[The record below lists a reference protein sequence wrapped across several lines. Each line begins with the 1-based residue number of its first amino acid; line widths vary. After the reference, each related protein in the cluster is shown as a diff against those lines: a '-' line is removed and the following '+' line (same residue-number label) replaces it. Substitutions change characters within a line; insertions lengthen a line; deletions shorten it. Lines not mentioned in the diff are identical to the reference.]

1 MPKVSIPNHYQWA
14 LLDESTAQDT
24 DMVAPQGRW
33 RAIHNL
39 HNTAVSLLIPG
50 NQVYQHFD
58 EDADARSAFYAP
70 GNLGQLDA
78 NTALA
83 NFDGTVTAVDAG
95 TTSNFTG
102 DTSGTVTVTRNG
114 VENPSGVTAPSF
126 DGINWTS
133 SALAALVV
141 NGEGSGLEEGDVI
154 TFPLTTNTDI
164 TITFTVGQDDLQ
176 LKDGIYQKVSDA
188 DVTFASILGA
198 DEIIYLNVS
207 QFQFKAA
214 DGGNDAEIVAYFA

>member
-1 MPKVSIPNHYQWA
+1 MPKVNIPNHYQWT

-58 EDADARSAFYAP
+58 EDADARSAFHVP
-70 GNLGQLDA
+70 GNSGKLDA

-83 NFDGTVTAVDAG
+83 DFDGTVTAVDAG
-95 TTSNFTG
+95 TTADFTA

-114 VENPSGVTAPSF
+114 VENPIGVTAPSF

-133 SALAALVV
+133 SALTAFVV
-141 NGEGSGLEEGDVI
+141 NGEGAGLEEGDVI

-164 TITFTVGQDDLQ
+164 TITFTVGQNDLQ

-207 QFQFKAA
+207 QFQFLAA
-214 DGGNDAEIVAYFA
+214 DGGNDAKIVAYFG